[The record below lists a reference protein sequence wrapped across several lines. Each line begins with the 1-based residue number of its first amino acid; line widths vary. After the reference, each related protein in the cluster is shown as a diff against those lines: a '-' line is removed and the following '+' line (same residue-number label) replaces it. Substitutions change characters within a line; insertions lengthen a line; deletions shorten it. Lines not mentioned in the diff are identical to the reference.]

1 MHLQTTLTVGAVG
14 IAPSKPEIMYV
25 ASGEDGGDWNPSWPG
40 TGIYRSETEG
50 KYWDLMANSLTDFPS
65 RRFSALL
72 THTNDP
78 DIIYVAGNKGLHK
91 SIDGGKSWIK
101 NPGLNSLFD
110 GRITDVVMAHDDP
123 DRIYIG
129 VMDSGVFRSNTG
141 GIETSSSK
149 AFEHLK
155 DSNQLP
161 WGWNAGWI
169 KLAIGVKGKD
179 GSNFLAAKLGPN
191 GQHIYTSSNGGATWD
206 QKASGV
212 AEAPY
217 VAWCSVIAV
226 DPHDQDILYAGAAH
240 ELKRTTNGGTNA
252 ADWISVNNGIH
263 PDQQDL
269 LFDPRD
275 PKKVYLAN
283 DGGLY
288 FSDDRGSTWTM
299 RSGQLAVTQCYDLDI
314 SQKQPD
320 VIGCGG
326 QDVGIFYK
334 GISGKWVNI
343 PWYDGT
349 QIAIDPTDPNI
360 FYFSTQTGVKFLVN
374 GAGKSIG
381 KSPDAGN
388 TTQLLS
394 KNNVSGV
401 SPWVTILKLDPTDP
415 IVDPLRA

>member
-1 MHLQTTLTVGAVG
+1 
-14 IAPSKPEIMYV
+14 
-25 ASGEDGGDWNPSWPG
+25 
-40 TGIYRSETEG
+40 
-50 KYWDLMANSLTDFPS
+50 
-65 RRFSALL
+65 
-72 THTNDP
+72 
-78 DIIYVAGNKGLHK
+78 
-91 SIDGGKSWIK
+91 
-101 NPGLNSLFD
+101 
-110 GRITDVVMAHDDP
+110 
-123 DRIYIG
+123 
-129 VMDSGVFRSNTG
+129 
-141 GIETSSSK
+141 
-149 AFEHLK
+149 
-155 DSNQLP
+155 
-161 WGWNAGWI
+161 
-169 KLAIGVKGKD
+169 
-179 GSNFLAAKLGPN
+179 
-191 GQHIYTSSNGGATWD
+191 
-206 QKASGV
+206 
-212 AEAPY
+212 
-217 VAWCSVIAV
+217 
-226 DPHDQDILYAGAAH
+226 
-240 ELKRTTNGGTNA
+240 
-252 ADWISVNNGIH
+252 VNNGIH

-326 QDVGIFYK
+326 QVVGIFYK

-343 PWYDGT
+343 PWSDGT

-394 KNNVSGV
+394 
-401 SPWVTILKLDPTDP
+401 
-415 IVDPLRA
+415 